1 MVRHVILWKL
11 KEEHNTPEVKAAIK
25 EHLESLVG
33 VVPGLVSLSVHTEAL
48 PSSNADLCLDSVLVD
63 EAALKGYAT
72 HPAHV
77 AAADTFV
84 CPFVETRLCLDF
96 EV

>member
-33 VVPGLVSLSVHTEAL
+33 VVPGLVSLSVHTAAL
-48 PSSNADLCLDSVLVD
+48 PSSPAALCLDALLVD
-63 EAALKGYAT
+63 EAALNGYAT